1 MKFLTAIKSVLVLLA
16 VVLLNSLTFVG
27 HSAAMS
33 TMSHEMTGMNHQSS
47 SDAASCA
54 SLCRTAVLSNEST
67 NPKQL
72 EDDDDED
79 NTAVHLPQQG
89 QTWELSS
96 SLVRQRLYASEV
108 KPPPKVPFYIL
119 FQVFRT

>member
-1 MKFLTAIKSVLVLLA
+1 MKFLTAIKSTFVLLA

-47 SDAASCA
+47 DATSCA
-54 SLCRTAVLSNEST
+54 SLCRTAVLNSETT

-72 EDDDDED
+72 EDDQDDD
-79 NTAVHLPQQG
+79 DTALPLPQQG
-89 QTWELSS
+89 QVWELSS
-96 SLVRQRLYASEV
+96 SLVKQRLYASEV
-108 KPPPKVPFYIL
+108 KPPPKVSFYIL

>member
-1 MKFLTAIKSVLVLLA
+1 VKYLAAIKNSLVLVA
-16 VVLLNSLTFVG
+16 IVLINSIGFAG
-27 HSAAMS
+27 HTSAMS

-96 SLVRQRLYASEV
+96 SLVRQRLYASDV

>member
-1 MKFLTAIKSVLVLLA
+1 MKYLAAIKNSLVLVA
-16 VVLLNSLTFVG
+16 IVLINSIGFAG
-27 HSAAMS
+27 HTSAMS

-47 SDAASCA
+47 DATSCA
-54 SLCRTAVLSNEST
+54 SLCRTAVLNSEIT

-72 EDDDDED
+72 EDDQDDD
-79 NTAVHLPQQG
+79 DTALPLPQQG
-89 QTWELSS
+89 QVWELSS
-96 SLVRQRLYASEV
+96 SLVKQRLYASEV